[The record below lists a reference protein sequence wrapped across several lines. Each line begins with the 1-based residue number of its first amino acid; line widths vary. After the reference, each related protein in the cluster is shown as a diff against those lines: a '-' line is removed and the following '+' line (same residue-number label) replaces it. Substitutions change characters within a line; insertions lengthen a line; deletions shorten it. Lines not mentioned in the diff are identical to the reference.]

1 MTLFWYCFYLHSVC
15 WGPSLFRYDSA
26 QPALLKAMAVLV
38 CVILFDFIDPTV
50 ERDLSCHFKPSKD
63 MVVVLCC
70 FQDLSITSIKSW
82 FIWLKKN
89 KKKTFISK
97 KTCRDIHLQICLKCS
112 LVCVESG
119 GLGRDSA
126 GVRTLHDK
134 SPLLSVPA
142 HAGSFLGQ
150 YLEVLLGSVQSCSS
164 PIENHVAV
172 LLLMTDFSTA
182 NSDIWRRRI
191 FEDPVVV
198 FFFSF
203 SFYLLN
209 CTMIQ

>member
-15 WGPSLFRYDSA
+15 WGPSLCRYDSA

-70 FQDLSITSIKSW
+70 FQDLSVTSIKSW
-82 FIWLKKN
+82 FIWLKK
-89 KKKTFISK
+89 KKKTFIRK
-97 KTCRDIHLQICLKCS
+97 KTCRDIHLQICLKFS
-112 LVCVESG
+112 LVCVDSG

-126 GVRTLHDK
+126 GVQTLHDK

-164 PIENHVAV
+164 PIENRVAV

-191 FEDPVVV
+191 Y
-198 FFFSF
+198 
-203 SFYLLN
+203 YLLN